1 MKIHTSRFGT
11 IEVSEE
17 EFIYMKGAILGFER
31 LTRFVLLV
39 RDDRNPLWWLQ
50 AVDDP
55 AVAFIVVNPRLIKR
69 DYDPPVY
76 ESDLEFLDIRDRDD
90 IALLAIVTIRSNPFR
105 VTANLRAPLLINAAN
120 RMGNQI
126 VLEEPAYPVQFDVLD
141 NRQELQGTGG
151 EAGKGLER
159 LAKQAYAA
167 PA

>member
-1 MKIHTSRFGT
+1 MKIKTSRFGT
-11 IEVSEE
+11 IEVAEE
-17 EFIYMKGAILGFER
+17 EFIYIKGAILGFER
-31 LTRFVLLV
+31 LTRFVLLI

-55 AVAFIVVNPRLIKR
+55 AVAFVVVNPRLIKR

-76 ESDLEFLDIRDRDD
+76 ESELEFLDIRDKDD

-126 VLEEPAYPVQFDVLD
+126 VLEEPAYHVQFDILD
-141 NRQELQGTGG
+141 HRQELQEMGS
-151 EAGKGLER
+151 EEGKGLER
-159 LAKQAYAA
+159 LAKQTCAA